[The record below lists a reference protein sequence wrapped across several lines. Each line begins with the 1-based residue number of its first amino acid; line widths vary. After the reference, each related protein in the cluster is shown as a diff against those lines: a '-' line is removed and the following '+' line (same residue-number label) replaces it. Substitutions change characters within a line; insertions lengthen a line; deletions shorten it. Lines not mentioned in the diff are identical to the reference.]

1 MNTRTVDVKQS
12 IDWVTILLVIAIM
25 VCGWFSIC
33 GASSMDLD
41 WASLL
46 SFSSRPGKQLV
57 WMGLGVLLASVM
69 MLVPSSVMNTYAY
82 VIYAAVIV
90 LLLVTLA
97 IAGDTKGSRSWLYIG
112 SMGLQ
117 PAEFAKFATALALA
131 RFLDRFDFSVQR
143 FKDLAHASALF
154 FVPMLIIVLQNE
166 TGSAIV
172 YLAFFLV
179 MYREGMTGDILLLG
193 ALAILFFIIG
203 LKYHDYTYEG
213 QVFSVGRWVVLTII
227 QLVLSY
233 KVWKNTGNLSIL
245 GIVSGIGIGGMLVA
259 LMVSMTVIP
268 FNIIPVQLVLQL
280 AVCIYLGVVAFKGM
294 MLKLLMYASAALAF
308 VGYLYSVDIVFDKL
322 QPHQKTRINVI
333 LGLEDDPK
341 GASYNVNQSMIA
353 IGSGGVKGKGFRQG
367 TQTKLKYVPEQDT
380 DFIFCTVGEEQ
391 GFLGSTLV
399 LGLYL
404 ALLLRLIV
412 LSERQHSVFGRVY
425 GYSVFSILLFHLF
438 INVGMVLGITPVIGI
453 PLPFFSYGGSSLW
466 GFILLLSVFL
476 RIDCERSTQ
485 YS

>member
-12 IDWVTILLVIAIM
+12 IDWVTVLLVLAIM
-25 VCGWFSIC
+25 TCGWFSIC
-33 GASSMDLD
+33 GASSIDLD
-41 WASLL
+41 WSSLL

-57 WMGLGVLLASVM
+57 WMGCGIALAALVM
-69 MLVPSSVMNTYAY
+69 FIPSSAMNTYAY
-82 VIYAAVIV
+82 ISYGAVIA
-90 LLLVTLA
+90 LLLLTLA
-97 IAGDTKGSRSWLYIG
+97 VAGDTKGSRSWLYIG
-112 SMGLQ
+112 GMGLQ

-131 RFLDRFDFSVQR
+131 KFVDRFDFSAQKLNHVI
-143 FKDLAHASALF
+143 HASAIFLI
-154 FVPMLIIVLQNE
+154 PMLIIIMQNE

-179 MYREGMTGDILLLG
+179 LYREGMTGDILLVG
-193 ALAILFFIIG
+193 ALAVLFFILG
-203 LKYHDYTYEG
+203 LKYRDYTFDG
-213 QVFSVGRWVVLTII
+213 QVFSVGRWMVLTII
-227 QLVLSY
+227 QVVLCY
-233 KVWKNTGNLSIL
+233 KVWKITDNWSIL
-245 GIVSGIGIGGMLVA
+245 AVVAGIGIGGMLTA
-259 LMVSMTVIP
+259 LLISMTVIP
-268 FNIIPVQLVLQL
+268 YNIVPIQLILQFI
-280 AVCIYLGVVAFKGM
+280 VCIYLGVLAYKGIAM
-294 MLKLLMYASAALAF
+294 KILMYAGASILFA
-308 VGYLYSVDIVFDKL
+308 GYLYSVDMVFDKL

-353 IGSGGVKGKGFRQG
+353 IGSGGVTGKGFRQG

-391 GFLGSTLV
+391 GFVGSALV